1 MYIDTILILTVIH
14 NNPKINRMTVHL
26 KSKQSRSKNS
36 LTPAL
41 LLAAFIAL
49 AAQGYYSP
57 FSTHS
62 TTAKI
67 TRVIDGDTIETSTG
81 MKIRLAGID
90 APEYPKGCLSLESR
104 NRLEQFVRDRSITFD
119 QIATDHFGRQV
130 SYVYDGN
137 LDINK
142 AMLSEGYAMID
153 PDTKEDAKTL
163 TFEQAGREAKDAK
176 RNIWSAACENTQKPG
191 CVIKGNYRKDN
202 DTYIYHLPGCYNY
215 EKTSIDLH
223 ERDKWF
229 CTEKEAVKAGFT
241 RSADC
246 PDK

>member
-1 MYIDTILILTVIH
+1 MVAH
-14 NNPKINRMTVHL
+14 QKKPHARAINAI
-26 KSKQSRSKNS
+26 
-36 LTPAL
+36 TPAI

-57 FSTHS
+57 FPQHKQTVN
-62 TTAKI
+62 I
-67 TRVIDGDTIETSTG
+67 NRVIDGDTFETSSG
-81 MKIRLAGID
+81 AKVRLAGID

-104 NRLEQFVRDRSITFD
+104 NRLEQFISGRSVTID

-130 SYVYDGN
+130 AYVYEGN

-142 AMLSEGYAMID
+142 AMISEGFAMVD
-153 PDTKEDAKTL
+153 TDTKENPKTVEI
-163 TFEQAGREAKDAK
+163 EQAEREAKTAK
-176 RNIWSAACENTQKPG
+176 RGIWSDSCENIQKPG

-202 DTYIYHLPGCYNY
+202 NTYIYHLPNCYNY

-229 CTEKEAVKAGFT
+229 CSEDEATKAGFVK
-241 RSADC
+241 SSDC
-246 PDK
+246 PIK